1 MLFLV
6 DKLGRL
12 LLQHRDDRPD
22 VLYPGHWAGF
32 GGALEG
38 AESVEQALIRE
49 MEEETGVVLAPGEA
63 TFFTKVIDPEANRLV
78 HLAYLRRFVERSE
91 IDLREGQGAAWC
103 SRAEIAQM
111 RITPF
116 VRTVLDEQLFPLLE
130 GRAG

>member
-6 DKLGRL
+6 DEAGRL
-12 LLQHRDDRPD
+12 FLQHRDGRPD

-63 TFFTKVIDPEANRLV
+63 TFFTTAIDPAVNRLV
-78 HLAYLRRFVERSE
+78 HLAYLERSVAPSE
-91 IDLREGQGAAWC
+91 IDLREGQGAAWR

-130 GRAG
+130 ARAR

>member
-6 DKLGRL
+6 DGAGRL
-12 LLQHRDDRPD
+12 FLQHRDDRPD

-49 MEEETGVVLAPGEA
+49 MREETGVVLVPGEA
-63 TFFTKVIDPEANRLV
+63 TFFTTAIDPEANRLV
-78 HLAYLRRFVERSE
+78 HLAYLRRFVEPSE
-91 IDLREGQGAAWC
+91 IDLREGQGAAWR

-130 GRAG
+130 DRAS